1 MREASSWEAFFTAE
15 GAKRLDFGGIPAIRG
30 AAVFENSTACDHEA
44 RFLEPYWSRPGSTR
58 RRAVFGMSDGQIQHL
73 VKSEGCRHVYGG
85 ARQYGHDN
93 SV

>member
-1 MREASSWEAFFTAE
+1 MRAGGFFAVAE
-15 GAKRLDFGGIPAIRG
+15 RYG
-30 AAVFENSTACDHEA
+30 AVFENSTACDH
-44 RFLEPYWSRPGSTR
+44 RTRSSSLWSRPGSTR
-58 RRAVFGMSDGQIQHL
+58 RYAVFGIGDGQIQNL

>member
-1 MREASSWEAFFTAE
+1 MCGGLLREAFFTAE
-15 GAKRLDFGGIPAIRG
+15 GTKCLDCGIPAVTG

-44 RFLEPYWSRPGSTR
+44 RSSSLIGRVQVRPV
-58 RRAVFGMSDGQIQHL
+58 AMPFFGIGDGQIQNL

-85 ARQYGHDN
+85 PHQYGHDN